1 MITRSRSIKNK
12 TKEIIK
18 SDEDEALR
26 TSRGFFW
33 KYFSFKSKIA
43 QRIYILVFA
52 VTAIIVILSYNYTPD
67 MGIELGQPSPRTIK
81 ANKDVQ
87 FEDAAKTEEDR
98 DKNEAQVQNVFSYDP
113 EVLNGKEG
121 VLYQVKYF
129 FILSQVVKLKEDKAE
144 EEKVSYLTNLMGST
158 YPESK
163 IISALSLSP
172 DRNIIVM
179 NEALDVAREIM
190 TEKIQPTEVDFVK
203 NAVGDYL
210 IGNMDLNSNEK
221 SLVVNLLQAN
231 IKPTAVFDPVATEK
245 AKVEARLKTPP
256 HMISIIEGQTIVSEG
271 EVVEEE
277 DIMTLERLGLMES
290 EINWTR
296 YLYITLVVLVLAS
309 MVGLYLSR
317 FEAIVYNNIR
327 KVLIIAV
334 FMVVFTAI
342 MKGLNTL
349 ATIHLNLWNYLFPV
363 IALSMLMTVVFDVKL
378 GIILTICISFFA
390 GIVTNLDFSLTIAY
404 MIGGIFS
411 TFLVSNA
418 SQRSSVMRG
427 GFISSLVLGLMFF
440 IVNLSSG
447 QVSTI
452 ALYTFMGI
460 INGIVCSILTIGLM
474 PFIESAFKIV
484 TAMGLLELSHTD
496 QKILKDMLI
505 KAPGTYN
512 HSLLVSHLSENAA
525 KAIGADYMLVKVAA
539 LYHDIGKLRRP
550 EYFYENQANMEN
562 VHDKLNPSM
571 SKNIIA
577 SHIRDGI
584 EDAIKN
590 NIPRKVIQVISQHHG
605 TSLMNYFYEKHK
617 DRDTIRT
624 SNGHSELIESHFRY
638 QTRKPQTREAAILM
652 LADSSEAAVRSIE
665 EITPKKIEQMVA
677 YITDNKIKDG
687 QLNEADITLKEINII
702 KQNLI
707 DGLISLYHSR
717 LTYPGTDLKAVSGK

>member
-1 MITRSRSIKNK
+1 MIARSKRLKNR
-12 TKEIIK
+12 TKEIIR
-18 SDEDEALR
+18 SDEGEALK
-26 TSRGFFW
+26 TSKGFFW
-33 KYFSFKSKIA
+33 KYFSFRSKIA
-43 QRIYILVFA
+43 QRMYVFIFA
-52 VTAIIVILSYNYTPD
+52 VAAIIVTLTYNYTPD
-67 MGIELGQPSPRTIK
+67 MGIELGQPSPRTVK
-81 ANKDVQ
+81 ANRNVQ

-121 VLYQVKYF
+121 ALYQVKYF
-129 FILSQVVKLKEDKAE
+129 FILSQIIKSKTDKAD
-144 EEKVSYLTNLMGST
+144 EEKVSYLTNLLGST
-158 YPESK
+158 YSESAIK
-163 IISALSLSP
+163 SALDLTP
-172 DRNIIVM
+172 DRNTIVM
-179 NEALDVAREIM
+179 YEALNIAREIM
-190 TEKIQPTEVDFVK
+190 NEKIQPTEVDFVK
-203 NAVGDYL
+203 NAVPDYL
-210 IGNMDLNSNEK
+210 IGNQDISPAEK
-221 SLVVNLLQAN
+221 KLVTEVLQAN
-231 IKPTAVFDPVATEK
+231 IRPTAVFNPAATDK
-245 AKVEARLKTPP
+245 AKAEARLQTPP
-256 HMISIIEGQTIVSEG
+256 HMISITEGQTIVSEG

-277 DIMTLERLGLMES
+277 HIMILERLGLMGR
-290 EINWTR
+290 EINWTK

-309 MVGLYLSR
+309 LVGLYLQR
-317 FEAIVYNNIR
+317 FESIIYNNIR

-342 MKGLNTL
+342 IKGLNTL

-363 IALSMLMTVVFDVKL
+363 IAMSLLMTVIFDVKL
-378 GIILTICISFFA
+378 GIILTICLSFFA
-390 GIVTNLDFSLTIAY
+390 GIATNLDFSLTIAY
-404 MIGGIFS
+404 MLAGIFS
-411 TFLVSNA
+411 TYLVSNA
-418 SQRSSVMRG
+418 SQRSAVMRG
-427 GFISSLVLGLMFF
+427 GFVASLILGLMFF

-447 QVSTI
+447 QIPTI
-452 ALYTFMGI
+452 ALYTFLGI
-460 INGIVCSILTIGLM
+460 VNGIVCSILTIGLM

-496 QKILKDMLI
+496 QKILKEMLI

-584 EDAIKN
+584 EDSIKN

-624 SNGHSELIESHFRY
+624 SNGHSEFIESHFRY
-638 QTRKPQTREAAILM
+638 QTRKPQTKEAAILM

-677 YITDNKIKDG
+677 YIVDNKIKDG

-702 KQNLI
+702 KQSLI

-717 LTYPGTDLKAVSGK
+717 IAYPGTDLKVVSGK